1 MKKTFAT
8 LLAAATIAVAV
19 AGSATDASAQYRR
32 GGGGAVAAGIAA
44 GVVGGLIVGSAIAN
58 SQPAYVVAPGPGYIA
73 YPAYAA
79 ALPGP
84 NCYWT
89 RMPVYDRWG
98 NVRGWRGR
106 PVAVCQ

>member
-1 MKKTFAT
+1 MKKTFASV
-8 LLAAATIAVAV
+8 LAAATIAVVVV

-32 GGGGAVAAGIAA
+32 GGGAVAAGIGA

-58 SQPAYVVAPGPGYIA
+58 SRPAYVVAPGPGYIA

-89 RMPVYDRWG
+89 RMPVYDRFG

>member
-1 MKKTFAT
+1 MKKTLGS
-8 LLAAATIAVAV
+8 LLAAATIVVAL
-19 AGSATDASAQYRR
+19 ASSSTDAAAQR
-32 GGGGAVAAGIAA
+32 GAVAAGVAA

-58 SQPAYVVAPGPGYIA
+58 SRPAYVVAPGPGYVV

-79 ALPGP
+79 PLPGP

>member
-1 MKKTFAT
+1 MKKTLGS
-8 LLAAATIAVAV
+8 LLAAATIAVVV
-19 AGSATDASAQYRR
+19 AGTATDASAQYRR

-58 SQPAYVVAPGPGYIA
+58 SRPAYVVAPSPGYVR

-79 ALPGP
+79 GLPGP

-89 RMPVYDRWG
+89 RMPVYDRFG
-98 NVRGWRGR
+98 NVVGWRGR
-106 PVAVCQ
+106 PVAVCR

>member
-1 MKKTFAT
+1 MKKTFGS
-8 LLAAATIAVAV
+8 LLAAATVVA
-19 AGSATDASAQYRR
+19 ALASTSTDASAQR
-32 GGGGAVAAGIAA
+32 GGAVAAGVVA
-44 GVVGGLIVGSAIAN
+44 GVVTGAIVGSAIAN
-58 SQPAYVVAPGPGYIA
+58 SRPAYVVAPGPGYVA

-79 ALPGP
+79 PLPGP

-98 NVRGWRGR
+98 NVVGWRGR